1 VSDGYHAIQISSQQ
15 EPTRWTNHCFI
26 TSNDNQ
32 CDGNDSKS
40 TNLKNLESISSSA
53 TASIPDAPPISA
65 NQTVYPPVIW
75 MNGGFCATPVGY
87 VSAPYVPPAPFLLSD
102 AANNLGITVHN
113 IDEQGRLTIYPSHF
127 LNAKLIG

>member
-1 VSDGYHAIQISSQQ
+1 MGTTPSKSRANKSPPGGPIIVSSPA
-15 EPTRWTNHCFI
+15 TTTNV
-26 TSNDNQ
+26 TSN
-32 CDGNDSKS
+32 GNDSKS

-113 IDEQGRLTIYPSHF
+113 IDEQGRLTIYPSITSSTQ
-127 LNAKLIG
+127 N